1 MGLLRRFQP
10 ILPRSS
16 LLTIYK
22 TFIRY
27 QLDFADVI
35 YDQACNSS
43 FHEKLESIQYNACL
57 AITGAIRKTSSEK
70 LYQKL
75 GLESLKS
82 RLWFRKLCHFYKILN
97 EKSPSYLFDLIP
109 NLSRV
114 RETRHSNNIPAIH
127 TRHNYFKNSF
137 FPSTISEW
145 YNLDWKIRI
154 PGSLLIFKKN
164 LQNFIQ
170 HCANSIFNIHNPYG
184 IKLLTRFR
192 LGLSHL
198 RDHKFRHCFQDTL
211 NPLCDCGNDT
221 EITTH
226 FLLRC
231 PSFHTP
237 RETLLKNIRNINEHI
252 LSHGEGQLIQTFL
265 YDNPNFNFAV
275 NRLILNAKIEYP
287 ISTERFKF
295 PIFN

>member
-1 MGLLRRFQP
+1 MGLLRRFQS
-10 ILPRSS
+10 ILLRSS
-16 LLTIYK
+16 LPTIYNI
-22 TFIRY
+22 FIRS

-57 AITGAIRKTSSEK
+57 AITGAIRGGSSER
-70 LYQKL
+70 LYEEL
-75 GLESLKS
+75 GLKSLKS
-82 RLWFRKLCHFYKILN
+82 RRWFRKICHFYKILN

-109 NLSRV
+109 NLNRV

-145 YNLDWKIRI
+145 NNLDCKIRNSR
-154 PGSLLIFKKN
+154 SLSIFKKN
-164 LQNFIQ
+164 LLNFIRP
-170 HCANSIFNIHNPYG
+170 CANSIFNIHNPYG
-184 IKLLTRFR
+184 IKLLTRLR

-226 FLLRC
+226 FFLHW
-231 PSFHTP
+231 PSFHIF
-237 RETLLKNIRNINEHI
+237 RQTLLNNIRNINEKI
-252 LSHGEGQLIQTFL
+252 LSHGEEQLIQTFL
-265 YDNPNFNFAV
+265 FGNPNFNLAV
-275 NRLILNAKIEYP
+275 NRLILNATIEYL
-287 ISTERFKF
+287 ISTE
-295 PIFN
+295 